1 MFTMMSRRPVSRT
14 ARVDQLLAPA
24 ATSRTSRATTLARP
38 PAASMRAFDASIASR
53 VRPARKTWA
62 PAAPRRSAI
71 ARPMPL
77 DAPVT
82 IAVLPARGI
91 CGVMGSPP
99 GAGPRLTEGSIPVN
113 SVRMATRQRIVDA
126 ALLTFGRYGYR
137 QASME
142 AVAEQAALSRQALY
156 RHFPTKEAL
165 FAAVVEDLHGSALAA
180 AAGAAQEAREQ
191 GGDATAVLLAQL
203 EARFAT
209 ILARLHGS
217 AHAEELQDEN
227 SRQCGAIAAEAGRR
241 FVALLAATI
250 RAERRAGRLALP
262 RGLAAGELAESLVAA
277 ARGIKAAVPPPSA
290 DAFRRELGRMVR
302 WLVAGAS
309 GPAAAARR
317 GR

>member
-1 MFTMMSRRPVSRT
+1 
-14 ARVDQLLAPA
+14 
-24 ATSRTSRATTLARP
+24 
-38 PAASMRAFDASIASR
+38 
-53 VRPARKTWA
+53 
-62 PAAPRRSAI
+62 
-71 ARPMPL
+71 
-77 DAPVT
+77 
-82 IAVLPARGI
+82 
-91 CGVMGSPP
+91 
-99 GAGPRLTEGSIPVN
+99 
-113 SVRMATRQRIVDA
+113 MATRQRIVDA

-241 FVALLAATI
+241 FVAQLAATI

-262 RGLAAGELAESLVAA
+262 RGLAAGALAESLVAA

-290 DAFRRELGRMVR
+290 DAFRRELG
-302 WLVAGAS
+302 ADGALARGRRLGS
-309 GPAAAARR
+309 GGGGAPRAPSALPARVGGCGLRGARAPPPPRGAARR
-317 GR
+317 RGAGGAPRPCAPGSPPRGGRRSSRPACRSRGCRRGCRRASATEKTKVEGKSLDDDTKRKIDPYFDSRDTGINPSVVLTATARRNK